1 MRFSF
6 LILLAFPLLAA
17 ETALDRYVR
26 KPDASY
32 HYDVT
37 GVLPCSGGCTATL
50 LDMTSQTWRKP
61 EEVDRTVW
69 KHWVTVVKPAKVTTS
84 TALLFITGGANDG
97 RPRTAVDAMMT
108 MLANESG
115 ALVAELRMVPNQPL
129 VFAGETRKR
138 TEDSFIAYTWDKYM
152 RGGDEEWPARL
163 PMTKAAVRAMDAVTD
178 FCKSEKGGGIKV
190 DHYAVSGG
198 SKRGWTT
205 WTTAAVDK
213 RVVAIAP
220 LVIDL
225 LNLQKSF
232 IHHWRVYGFWAP
244 SVGDYTEMKTMDWMG
259 TKEYANLLKIVEPY
273 SYRARLTM
281 PKYLINAAGDQF
293 FVPDSSQF
301 YWNDLKG
308 EKLIRY
314 VPNTDHSLRNSDAV
328 EGLLSWFQSIAG
340 GKPRPRYAWKVDKDG
355 VIRAKPVDKP
365 IEVKLWQATNPDARD
380 FRLEK
385 IKAAYTGSVITADA
399 KGEYVARVAKP
410 DKGFTAYFIEFSF
423 PGPGKY
429 PLKVTTQVKVIPD
442 VYPFGPPVARRP
454 EK

>member
-1 MRFSF
+1 MRFS
-6 LILLAFPLLAA
+6 LLLLTLPLVGA
-17 ETALDRYVR
+17 ETALDRYIR
-26 KPDASY
+26 KPDSSY
-32 HYDVT
+32 RYDVA

-61 EEVDRTVW
+61 EEIDRTVW
-69 KHWVTVVKPAKVTTS
+69 KHWITVVKPVKVTTS

-97 RPRTAVDAMMT
+97 KPRTAVDAMMT
-108 MLANESG
+108 TLANESG
-115 ALVAELRMVPNQPL
+115 AVVAELRMVPNQPL
-129 VFAGETRKR
+129 VFAGETRRR

-178 FCKSEKGGGIKV
+178 FCKSEKGGGLKV
-190 DHYAVSGG
+190 DTYAVSGG

-220 LVIDL
+220 LVIDM

-244 SVGDYTEMKTMDWMG
+244 AVGDYTEAKTMDWMG
-259 TKEYANLLKIVEPY
+259 SKEYANLLKIEEPY
-273 SYRARLTM
+273 SYRDRLTL
-281 PKYLINAAGDQF
+281 PKYVINAAGDQF
-293 FVPDSSQF
+293 FLPDSSQF
-301 YWNDLKG
+301 YWNGLKG
-308 EKLIRY
+308 EKLLRY

-328 EGLLSWFQSIAG
+328 TGLLAWFQSIVG

-355 VIRAKPVDKP
+355 AIRVKATDKP
-365 IEVKLWQATNPDARD
+365 SEVKLWQATNPEARD

-385 IKAAYTGSVITADA
+385 IKAAYKSSPLAADA

-410 DKGFTAYFIEFSF
+410 DKGYTAYFVELTF
-423 PGPGKY
+423 PGAGKH
-429 PLKVTTQVKVIPD
+429 PIKVTSQVKVIPD
-442 VYPFGPPVARRP
+442 VYPFGPPVAQRP
-454 EK
+454 VK

>member
-1 MRFSF
+1 MRFAF

-26 KPDASY
+26 KPDTSY
-32 HYDVT
+32 HYDVA

-115 ALVAELRMVPNQPL
+115 AVVAELRMVPNQPL

-328 EGLLSWFQSIAG
+328 EGLLSWFQSIVG
-340 GKPRPRYAWKVDKDG
+340 GKPRPRYSWKLDKDG
-355 VIRAKPVDKP
+355 VIRARSTDKP

-385 IKAAYTGSVITADA
+385 IKAAYKGSVITADA
-399 KGEYVARVAKP
+399 KGEYVARVAQP
-410 DKGFTAYFIEFSF
+410 DKGYTAYFLELSF

-442 VYPFGPPVARRP
+442 VYPFSPPAAKRP

>member
-115 ALVAELRMVPNQPL
+115 AVVAELRMVPNQPL

-259 TKEYANLLKIVEPY
+259 TKEYASLLKIVEPY
-273 SYRARLTM
+273 
-281 PKYLINAAGDQF
+281 
-293 FVPDSSQF
+293 V
-301 YWNDLKG
+301 
-308 EKLIRY
+308 
-314 VPNTDHSLRNSDAV
+314 
-328 EGLLSWFQSIAG
+328 LL
-340 GKPRPRYAWKVDKDG
+340 PRPR
-355 VIRAKPVDKP
+355 
-365 IEVKLWQATNPDARD
+365 
-380 FRLEK
+380 
-385 IKAAYTGSVITADA
+385 AAG
-399 KGEYVARVAKP
+399 
-410 DKGFTAYFIEFSF
+410 
-423 PGPGKY
+423 
-429 PLKVTTQVKVIPD
+429 
-442 VYPFGPPVARRP
+442 
-454 EK
+454 